1 MPSPGPTILT
11 PETTYSG
18 FHFSE
23 PQWLWALAVV
33 PVLWILYRIFYS
45 SGPTKNDRLRAFADP
60 HLLPHLIS
68 GTEGGLKGN
77 GLWRALLLWSAIWI
91 CSVLAMA
98 GPRWDYTEIEAFRPA
113 NSLVIVLDLSRSM
126 DVADVKPSR
135 LARARQEIEDISRS
149 SRGLNIGL
157 VAFANIAH
165 MITPLTDDKATL
177 ERLLPSIKTDLV
189 YTQGSRLS
197 PALHMARRMLE
208 SQKGEEK
215 HILLLSDGGYE
226 EPYGPIYR
234 ALREITDKGMKVHVL
249 GLGTSQGGPVPDGIG
264 GYVRSSTGTVISKMD
279 TGLLKQIASDGNGIY
294 REASYLDDDT
304 NDILRQ
310 ITIKAD
316 QSEDTRKILR
326 FWEERF
332 YVFLFPCILLVLPW
346 FRRGAAF
353 PVVLLLLLS
362 LSTPA
367 QAFSLRDL
375 FLTKEQQGRQ
385 ALEQKN
391 YEEAEKMFSDDP
403 YRRGVVEY
411 KSGKYDEAE
420 KSFSEVQR
428 PEVRENAE
436 YNRGNAQMMSGKLK
450 DAIKTYEKVL
460 KDNPD
465 HKDAQHNL
473 DIAKKMLE
481 EQNKQQQQ
489 QENQNQKQKQD
500 QQQKQN
506 QKDQQKQ
513 DKNQQQQKQDD
524 QGGDQKDQ
532 KQQQNS
538 EQQKEG
544 NQNENKSGEQKS
556 SQEDSNQQSGE
567 NRKSQKQEQ
576 QNSQDQKDQSARER
590 SDHQQDQKKQQSQS
604 GEENR
609 DQQEKQKEEQQNQQT
624 AGNEQNQKDRKDFP
638 PQPEQADQKQNEKQE
653 KEAQEKQQER
663 QQQQQQQKQDQENQK
678 QAEQKQDN
686 LPPPEQPGQPLPTQK
701 DDNSQQE
708 QQSGQ
713 VDRTKRPSL
722 RDEANLQ
729 RDPDQKPRT
738 QQDVDAD
745 QWLSHIDSDTET
757 FLKNKFYIESRRSGA
772 TQGRQT
778 W

>member
-23 PQWLWALAVV
+23 PQWLWTLAVV

-279 TGLLKQIASDGNGIY
+279 TGRLKQIASDGNGIY

-411 KSGKYDEAE
+411 KSGKYNEAE

-481 EQNKQQQQ
+481 EQNKQQ
-489 QENQNQKQKQD
+489 ENQNQKQKQD
-500 QQQKQN
+500 RQQKQN

-513 DKNQQQQKQDD
+513 DKNQQQQNQDD

-576 QNSQDQKDQSARER
+576 QNPQDQKDQSAREE
-590 SDHQQDQKKQQSQS
+590 SDHQQERQQQQSQS
-604 GEENR
+604 SEENR

-638 PQPEQADQKQNEKQE
+638 PQPEQADQKQDEKQE
-653 KEAQEKQQER
+653 KEAQKKQQER
-663 QQQQQQQKQDQENQK
+663 QQQQKQDQENQK
-678 QAEQKQDN
+678 QAEQKQAEQKQDN
-686 LPPPEQPGQPLPTQK
+686 PPPPEQPGQPLPTQK
-701 DDNSQQE
+701 DDHSQQE

-772 TQGRQT
+772 TQGGQT